1 MSLVAIH
8 GWWRGLSMAVPAG
21 SEFQQ
26 EGGSMQAQE
35 LMTRDV
41 VTANPEESLQKVA
54 KCMAELDIGVL
65 PVSENDRLVG
75 MITDRDIVIR
85 GLAEGKGPKAKVR
98 DVMTPDVKYCFSDQE
113 VDEIATNMAEIQLRR
128 LPVLDRDKRL
138 VGILSLADIAT
149 SEDPDQ
155 AAGALS

>member
-1 MSLVAIH
+1 
-8 GWWRGLSMAVPAG
+8 
-21 SEFQQ
+21 
-26 EGGSMQAQE
+26 MQAQE

-41 VTANPEESLQKVA
+41 VTANPEETLQKVA
-54 KCMAELDIGVL
+54 KSMAELDIGVL

-85 GLAEGKGPKAKVR
+85 GLAEGKGAKAKVR
-98 DVMTPDVKYCFSDQE
+98 DVMTPVVKYCFSDQE
-113 VDEIATNMAEIQLRR
+113 VEEVASNMAEIQLRR

-149 SEDPDQ
+149 SDEPDQ
-155 AAGALS
+155 AVEALCGISRPGNSAETGAA

>member
-1 MSLVAIH
+1 
-8 GWWRGLSMAVPAG
+8 
-21 SEFQQ
+21 
-26 EGGSMQAQE
+26 MQAQE

-41 VTANPEESLQKVA
+41 VTANPEETLQKVA

-85 GLAEGKGPKAKVR
+85 GLADGKGPKAKVR
-98 DVMTPDVKYCFSDQE
+98 DVMTPAVKYCFSDQE

-149 SEDPDQ
+149 SDDPDQ
-155 AAGALS
+155 ATEALCGISRPSNGAEAIAG